1 MATARSIV
9 RGTYLHKTPLQPT
22 KRILTPRTPQH
33 VKSGANFQT
42 HPSSASKA
50 VVHDESKQ
58 DALESSATT
67 ATYDVLRQRVPT
79 RALLVQEAELA
90 KKKGHRSVKVLTS
103 GPQAL
108 VDGVLADARAVDWQ
122 LFDTEELSYEF

>member
-1 MATARSIV
+1 MT
-9 RGTYLHKTPLQPT
+9 
-22 KRILTPRTPQH
+22 
-33 VKSGANFQT
+33 SGANFQT
-42 HPSSASKA
+42 QPSFASKA
-50 VVHDESKQ
+50 VHDESKQ

-67 ATYDVLRQRVPT
+67 ATYDVLRQRVPS
-79 RALLVQEAELA
+79 RALLVQEAEFA

-122 LFDTEELSYEF
+122 LFDAEEFSFEF